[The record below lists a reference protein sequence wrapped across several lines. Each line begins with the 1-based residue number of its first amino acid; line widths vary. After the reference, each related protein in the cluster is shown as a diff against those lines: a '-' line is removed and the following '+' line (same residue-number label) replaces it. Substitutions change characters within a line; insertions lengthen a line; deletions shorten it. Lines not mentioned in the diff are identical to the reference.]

1 MGRRSKVELAPAEVK
16 ALIDAE
22 LVRHGFS
29 NYDALELKLRESGHA
44 FSKSGLQRYG
54 VKYAERVTRMK
65 QAAEM
70 AKAARDEI
78 GDDDGAMNSY
88 ALSLAQGNM
97 VGVLENLPE
106 GVAVSPAFVRAL
118 AVLANASVTQNKA
131 LQQYRDKVN
140 SKLAVIEADAVKGT
154 GKKKIDLD
162 TLRYIRES
170 IYGF

>member
-29 NYDALELKLRESGHA
+29 DYKALETKLRASGHA

-54 VKYAERVTRMK
+54 EKYAERVTRMK

-118 AVLANASVTQNKA
+118 AVLANATVTQNRTAVLLREKLDARVEKLKA
-131 LQQYRDKVN
+131 ASVGKPEVLSV
-140 SKLAVIEADAVKGT
+140 LAEIQAAYHGA
-154 GKKKIDLD
+154 L
-162 TLRYIRES
+162 
-170 IYGF
+170 